1 MFRIELDEVV
11 IDFETLEEA
20 KQFAGQYFT
29 SFGIVLGIEEVKE
42 DVQNH

>member
-1 MFRIELDEVV
+1 MYTVEIDYCTIE
-11 IDFETLEEA
+11 FGTLEEA

-29 SFGIVLGIEEVKE
+29 TFGVVLGIEEVKE